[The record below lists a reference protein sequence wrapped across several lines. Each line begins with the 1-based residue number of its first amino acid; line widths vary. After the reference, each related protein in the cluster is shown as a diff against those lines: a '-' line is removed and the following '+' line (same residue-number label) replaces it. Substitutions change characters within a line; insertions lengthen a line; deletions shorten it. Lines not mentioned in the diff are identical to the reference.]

1 MNPSSFKV
9 AVRLNAKAYGSL
21 TAMAES
27 KGYKPSAFA
36 QMLFDAAFAARVGQ
50 EQGNPVSDRELDL
63 HVRFATALADGVGA
77 ATLERAVLLL
87 EGHRAKAATASAKS
101 RKRGVAA

>member
-50 EQGNPVSDRELDL
+50 EQGNPVSDQELDL

-101 RKRGVAA
+101 RQRGVAA

>member
-1 MNPSSFKV
+1 MNPSDFKV
-9 AVRLNAKAYGSL
+9 PFRLSAKAYGCL

-36 QMLFDAAFAARVGQ
+36 QMLFDAAFAARVGH
-50 EQGNPVSDRELDL
+50 ERGVPVSDRELDL

-87 EGHRAKAATASAKS
+87 EGHRAKVASASRKS
-101 RKRGVAA
+101 RKVTT

>member
-9 AVRLNAKAYGSL
+9 PVRLNAKAYGCL
-21 TAMAES
+21 AAMAES

-50 EQGNPVSDRELDL
+50 ERGNPVSDRELDL
-63 HVRFATALADGVGA
+63 HVRFATAMADGVGA

-87 EGHRAKAATASAKS
+87 EGHRAKAASLSRT
-101 RKRGVAA
+101 RKRGGQA

>member
-21 TAMAES
+21 SAMAES

-63 HVRFATALADGVGA
+63 HVRFATALVDGVGA

-87 EGHRAKAATASAKS
+87 EGHRAKAVTASAKS

>member
-21 TAMAES
+21 TAMAER

-50 EQGNPVSDRELDL
+50 EQGSPVSDRELDL

-87 EGHRAKAATASAKS
+87 EGHRVKAATASAKS

>member
-101 RKRGVAA
+101 RKRVVAA

>member
-1 MNPSSFKV
+1 MNPSDFKV
-9 AVRLNAKAYGSL
+9 PVRLSAKAYGSL

-36 QMLFDAAFAARVGQ
+36 QMLFDAAFAARVGH
-50 EQGNPVSDRELDL
+50 EHGVPVSDRELDL

-87 EGHRAKAATASAKS
+87 EGHRAKAASARKS
-101 RKRGVAA
+101 RKTGGAT

>member
-77 ATLERAVLLL
+77 VTLERAVLLL

>member
-21 TAMAES
+21 TAMAERR
-27 KGYKPSAFA
+27 GYKPSAFA

-50 EQGNPVSDRELDL
+50 EQGNPVSDRELDM

-87 EGHRAKAATASAKS
+87 EGHRAKAASASKRSGKS
-101 RKRGVAA
+101 GVAA

>member
-50 EQGNPVSDRELDL
+50 EQGNLVSDRELDL

-101 RKRGVAA
+101 RKRGVAV

>member
-9 AVRLNAKAYGSL
+9 AVRLNAKSYGSL

>member
-1 MNPSSFKV
+1 MNPSNFKV
-9 AVRLNAKAYGSL
+9 SVHLNAKAYESL
-21 TAMAES
+21 TVMAAN

-50 EQGNPVSDRELDL
+50 NRGVPISDHELDL
-63 HVRFATALADGVGA
+63 HVRFATAMADGIGA

-87 EGHRAKAATASAKS
+87 EGHRAKAASPARSRKS
-101 RKRGVAA
+101 RGQA

>member
-87 EGHRAKAATASAKS
+87 EGHRAKAVTASAKL

>member
-9 AVRLNAKAYGSL
+9 PVRLNAKAYGCL
-21 TAMAES
+21 AAMAES

-50 EQGNPVSDRELDL
+50 EHGSPVSDRELDL
-63 HVRFATALADGVGA
+63 HVRFAAAMADGIGT

-87 EGHRAKAATASAKS
+87 EGHRVKVASSTRKCRKTGGAT
-101 RKRGVAA
+101 

>member
-9 AVRLNAKAYGSL
+9 SVRLNAKAYGSL

>member
-101 RKRGVAA
+101 RKCGVAA

>member
-87 EGHRAKAATASAKS
+87 EGHRAKAACASAKS

>member
-63 HVRFATALADGVGA
+63 HVRIATALADGVGA

>member
-1 MNPSSFKV
+1 
-9 AVRLNAKAYGSL
+9 
-21 TAMAES
+21 MAES
-27 KGYKPSAFA
+27 RGYKPSAFA

-50 EQGNPVSDRELDL
+50 EQGKPVSDRELDL

-87 EGHRAKAATASAKS
+87 EGGRAKAASASGKT
-101 RKRGVAA
+101 RKRGVAE

>member
-1 MNPSSFKV
+1 
-9 AVRLNAKAYGSL
+9 
-21 TAMAES
+21 MAES

-77 ATLERAVLLL
+77 ATMERAVLLL
-87 EGHRAKAATASAKS
+87 EGHRAKAVSNL
-101 RKRGVAA
+101 RKRRKNGAVA